1 MDGILD
7 PSKRVFSGVS
17 AILDFEIINFREYDC
32 SNEQESPNCQIVELF
47 LTVDTLRKM
56 QNGVNIDESIDRCEL
71 GEFVLSSNNI
81 LSGMNI
87 LKNDV
92 ISILGQKVNSISARN
107 GRSSTFVPGPDK
119 Q

>member
-1 MDGILD
+1 
-7 PSKRVFSGVS
+7 
-17 AILDFEIINFREYDC
+17 
-32 SNEQESPNCQIVELF
+32 
-47 LTVDTLRKM
+47 M

-71 GEFVLSSNNI
+71 GDFLFSSNNI

-92 ISILGQKVNSISARN
+92 ISILGQKVNSISAKN

-119 Q
+119 HVRWAI